1 MTAKGRA
8 AAAVRPATGGRMKST
23 VQLFNT
29 ALARLGGEQ
38 LDKRISPQETDTLG
52 ALCATLFEHVL
63 DMALAAHTWTF
74 ALRRV
79 ALAVL
84 ADAPENAEYPLAY
97 ALPSDCVRP
106 VRLDGCGGLNRSPAY
121 AVEGD
126 ALRTREAAASL
137 LYVQRVTDPRRW
149 PPTFA
154 DALAWAL
161 AAELATAKSN
171 DLRKQQFCA
180 QNYEISLS
188 TAIARDCAGQNPHS
202 CVSPWKAA
210 RFGLQLPTSERR

>member
-1 MTAKGRA
+1 
-8 AAAVRPATGGRMKST
+8 MKST

-38 LDKRISPQETDTLG
+38 LDERISPQETDTLG
-52 ALCATLFEHVL
+52 ALCSTLFEHVL
-63 DMALAAHTWTF
+63 DLALAAHPWTF

-79 ALAVL
+79 PLAVL
-84 ADAPENAEYPLAY
+84 ADAAENDEYPLAY

-106 VRLDGCGGLNRSPAY
+106 IRLDGCCGVNRSPAY
-121 AVEGD
+121 VVEGE
-126 ALRTREAAASL
+126 ALRTQEEAASL

-149 PPTFA
+149 PPSFA

-161 AAELATAKSN
+161 AAELATAKQN
-171 DLRKQQFCA
+171 DLRRQQFCV

-188 TAIARDCAGQNPHS
+188 TAIARDCAAQNPHPP
-202 CVSPWKAA
+202 VSPWQAA
-210 RFGLQLPTSERR
+210 RFGIYASGSERR

>member
-1 MTAKGRA
+1 MQ
-8 AAAVRPATGGRMKST
+8 ST

-38 LDKRISPQETDTLG
+38 LSMAISPQEDDALG
-52 ALCATLFEHVL
+52 ALCKNLFPHVL
-63 DMALAAHTWTF
+63 DLTLCAHQWSF

-79 ALAVL
+79 TLAAVP
-84 ADAPENAEYPLAY
+84 DASQNREYPHAY
-97 ALPSDCVRP
+97 ALPTDCVTP
-106 VRLDGCGGLNRSPAY
+106 VRLDGCGGINRSPAY
-121 AVEGD
+121 VVEGD
-126 ALRTREAAASL
+126 ALRTQEEAASL
-137 LYVQRVTDPRRW
+137 LYVQRVTDPLRW
-149 PPTFA
+149 PPSFA

-161 AAELATAKSN
+161 ASELATAKNN
-171 DLRKQQFCA
+171 DMRKQQFCA

>member
-1 MTAKGRA
+1 
-8 AAAVRPATGGRMKST
+8 MKST

-38 LDKRISPQETDTLG
+38 LDERISPQETDTLG
-52 ALCATLFEHVL
+52 TLCSTLFEHVL
-63 DMALAAHTWTF
+63 DLALAAHPWTF

-84 ADAPENAEYPLAY
+84 ADAAENGEYPIAY

-106 VRLDGCGGLNRSPAY
+106 VRLDGCYGVNRSPAY
-121 AVEGD
+121 VLEGD
-126 ALRTREAAASL
+126 TLRTQEAAATL

-149 PPTFA
+149 PPSFA

-161 AAELATAKSN
+161 AAELATAKLN
-171 DLRKQQFCA
+171 DRAKQQFCI
-180 QNYEISLS
+180 QNYEMCLS
-188 TAIARDCAGQNPHS
+188 TAIARDSAAQNP
-202 CVSPWKAA
+202 CPPVSPWQAA
-210 RFGLQLPTSERR
+210 RFGMYMPGSERR